1 MNENDKDIESNKE
14 VKIIYVY
21 LPRKHPPSKLKYIK
35 RYQSEHPEKLKE
47 YRGKYESKKLLQFN
61 KIIVLFQKFIYSLIK
76 LSFFKKNHFTI

>member
-47 YRGKYESKKLLQFN
+47 YRGKYESKCKLN
-61 KIIVLFQKFIYSLIK
+61 ED
-76 LSFFKKNHFTI
+76 